1 MIINTIV
8 NNEVITLNFPSGAIT
23 LDVIREYLQLKGTK
37 EGCREGDCGSC
48 MILLGKT
55 DEHGIKYWIVN
66 SCLLPIIEI
75 ANAHVVTNEGL
86 NHDYLTPIQY
96 YFVEEGA
103 TQCGFCTPGF
113 IVSLTGY
120 LLHSK
125 TLNLNDAI
133 AFLSGNICRC
143 TGYKS
148 IERAISK
155 LIEGMNPEIFESY
168 YSNERIKYLVDENIL
183 PDYFLQ
189 IPEKLAQLPYSLNQ
203 DESSANVN
211 LVAGGTDLYV
221 QRGFALEENDIN
233 AIDLKNQYQKI
244 IVKDDYCIVG
254 AAVSVTNLAENEII
268 NKLIPDF
275 AKYMKLISCTS
286 IRNRA
291 TVGGNIVNASP
302 IGDLSILLIALNAL
316 LVIESKSVKREIYLT
331 EFFKGYKQTELQK
344 DEWLSDIK
352 IPLTNE
358 KCFINFEK
366 VSKRK
371 HLDIASVNSAIS
383 IKVDHKII
391 TDITLSAGGVAPIPL
406 MLKKASSFLTGKEIN
421 AENIDKSIEIAIS
434 EITPISDV
442 RGSSAYKTLLLK
454 QLIKAHFDRF
464 FTS

>member
-55 DEHGIKYWIVN
+55 DEHGIKYRIVN

-75 ANAHVVTNEGL
+75 ANAHVVTIEGL